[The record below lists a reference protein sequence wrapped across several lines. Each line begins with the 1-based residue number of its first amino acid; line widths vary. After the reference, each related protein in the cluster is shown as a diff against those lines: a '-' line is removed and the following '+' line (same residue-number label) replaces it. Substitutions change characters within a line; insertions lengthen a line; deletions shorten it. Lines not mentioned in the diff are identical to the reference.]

1 MFLVCLIHSLPLL
14 DYEQPIPFTCGGCG
28 GARSDQGPRGKA
40 ISATR
45 LLEEGIANAILYP
58 VQIA

>member
-1 MFLVCLIHSLPLL
+1 MFLVYIIHPLPHLN
-14 DYEQPIPFTCGGCG
+14 YEHPIPFTCGGCG
-28 GARSDQGPRGKA
+28 GARSDQEPRCKA

-58 VQIA
+58 VQMA